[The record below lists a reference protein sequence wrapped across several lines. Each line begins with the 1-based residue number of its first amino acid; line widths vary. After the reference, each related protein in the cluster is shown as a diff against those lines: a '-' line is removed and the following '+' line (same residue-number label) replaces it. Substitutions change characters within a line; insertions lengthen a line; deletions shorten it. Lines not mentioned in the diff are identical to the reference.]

1 MEAEAKSSTAAEN
14 EQDDQ
19 WIAQSPPK
27 LPNDV
32 LFNILSRLPIQS
44 LIQYICVCKSWRT
57 MISNPQFIKTHLHR
71 SSNSKSSDSQRLL
84 LSSHDSFRSI
94 TCQFPDHAPKTLQ
107 SPLKKTKPLCSC
119 DGLILLSVSHKPFPF
134 TRNPG
139 KSFVLWNPSIR
150 AYKEIWPPFEFND
163 FGIRGICYDPNID
176 DYRVIILWQYFQ
188 TLVLIYDSK
197 SNSWNTISEPCYSI
211 LVRQSGV
218 LVNGVL
224 YWVMAS
230 KELCSWVIVYF
241 DLVEDKLKEVPRLS
255 FGDEDDKKIDLVG
268 FGDGDKMIDLVV
280 LRECL
285 CVYRCVDRE
294 KVEIWEMKE
303 YGKKESWTKLIVIP
317 YLIDLQ
323 CLKPLFFTNNGEV
336 LIEVDNRKILV
347 YDPKDSTFRNVRSYG
362 DFSGFRVVTYVESLV
377 FLNGDGDGDGDV
389 QRQHQAYLERR
400 NMKGR

>member
-1 MEAEAKSSTAAEN
+1 MEAKAKSSAAAEN

-27 LPNDV
+27 LPDDV
-32 LFNILSRLPIQS
+32 LFDILSRLPVQP
-44 LIQYICVCKSWRT
+44 LIQYICVSKSWRT
-57 MISNPQFIKTHLHR
+57 MISNPQFIKIHLHR
-71 SSNSKSSDSQRLL
+71 SSNSQSSDSQRLL

-107 SPLKKTKPLCSC
+107 SPLKKTKPLCFC
-119 DGLILLSVSHKPFPF
+119 DALILLSVSHKPFPF
-134 TRNPG
+134 ARNPG
-139 KSFVLWNPSIR
+139 K
-150 AYKEIWPPFEFND
+150 
-163 FGIRGICYDPNID
+163 
-176 DYRVIILWQYFQ
+176 VIILWQYFQ

-224 YWVMAS
+224 HWVMAS

-255 FGDEDDKKIDLVG
+255 FGDEVDKKIDLVG
-268 FGDGDKMIDLVV
+268 FGDGDEMIDLVV

-377 FLNGDGDGDGDV
+377 FLNGDADGDV
-389 QRQHQAYLERR
+389 QRRHQAYLERR

>member
-1 MEAEAKSSTAAEN
+1 M
-14 EQDDQ
+14 
-19 WIAQSPPK
+19 
-27 LPNDV
+27 
-32 LFNILSRLPIQS
+32 
-44 LIQYICVCKSWRT
+44 
-57 MISNPQFIKTHLHR
+57 MIT
-71 SSNSKSSDSQRLL
+71 
-84 LSSHDSFRSI
+84 
-94 TCQFPDHAPKTLQ
+94 
-107 SPLKKTKPLCSC
+107 
-119 DGLILLSVSHKPFPF
+119 G
-134 TRNPG
+134 
-139 KSFVLWNPSIR
+139 
-150 AYKEIWPPFEFND
+150 
-163 FGIRGICYDPNID
+163 
-176 DYRVIILWQYFQ
+176 
-188 TLVLIYDSK
+188 
-197 SNSWNTISEPCYSI
+197 NSWNTISEPCYSI

-224 YWVMAS
+224 HWVMAS

-303 YGKKESWTKLIVIP
+303 YVLEAFVFS
-317 YLIDLQ
+317 
-323 CLKPLFFTNNGEV
+323 NNGEV

-377 FLNGDGDGDGDV
+377 FLNGDADGDV
-389 QRQHQAYLERR
+389 QRRHQAYLERR
-400 NMKGR
+400 NMKGRYTRKLGVCNASD

>member
-1 MEAEAKSSTAAEN
+1 MAN
-14 EQDDQ
+14 H
-19 WIAQSPPK
+19 
-27 LPNDV
+27 
-32 LFNILSRLPIQS
+32 
-44 LIQYICVCKSWRT
+44 
-57 MISNPQFIKTHLHR
+57 IS
-71 SSNSKSSDSQRLL
+71 
-84 LSSHDSFRSI
+84 
-94 TCQFPDHAPKTLQ
+94 
-107 SPLKKTKPLCSC
+107 KPLHQNPPPS
-119 DGLILLSVSHKPFPF
+119 ILQFQILRFPETITVISRFLSFHYL
-134 TRNPG
+134 NPGKSFG

-150 AYKEIWPPFEFND
+150 AFKEIRPPFEFND

-176 DYRVIILWQYFQ
+176 DYRVIIL
-188 TLVLIYDSK
+188 
-197 SNSWNTISEPCYSI
+197 C
-211 LVRQSGV
+211 GV

-224 YWVMAS
+224 HWVMAS
-230 KELCSWVIVYF
+230 KELCSWLIVYF
-241 DLVEDKLKEVPRLS
+241 DLVEEKLKEVLWLS
-255 FGDEDDKKIDLVG
+255 FGDEDDKKID
-268 FGDGDKMIDLVV
+268 FGSGAIRAPCSQPFFEDKMIDLVV

-377 FLNGDGDGDGDV
+377 FLNGDADGDV

-400 NMKGR
+400 NMKGRYTRKLGVCNASD

>member
-1 MEAEAKSSTAAEN
+1 
-14 EQDDQ
+14 
-19 WIAQSPPK
+19 
-27 LPNDV
+27 
-32 LFNILSRLPIQS
+32 
-44 LIQYICVCKSWRT
+44 
-57 MISNPQFIKTHLHR
+57 
-71 SSNSKSSDSQRLL
+71 
-84 LSSHDSFRSI
+84 
-94 TCQFPDHAPKTLQ
+94 
-107 SPLKKTKPLCSC
+107 
-119 DGLILLSVSHKPFPF
+119 
-134 TRNPG
+134 
-139 KSFVLWNPSIR
+139 
-150 AYKEIWPPFEFND
+150 
-163 FGIRGICYDPNID
+163 
-176 DYRVIILWQYFQ
+176 
-188 TLVLIYDSK
+188 
-197 SNSWNTISEPCYSI
+197 
-211 LVRQSGV
+211 
-218 LVNGVL
+218 
-224 YWVMAS
+224 MAS

-255 FGDEDDKKIDLVG
+255 FGDEDDKKINLVG

-347 YDPKDSTFRNVRSYG
+347 YDPKDSTLRNVRSYG

-377 FLNGDGDGDGDV
+377 FLNGDADGDV

-400 NMKGR
+400 NMKGRYTRKLGECNASD

>member
-1 MEAEAKSSTAAEN
+1 MAN
-14 EQDDQ
+14 HDLQ
-19 WIAQSPPK
+19 PPIHQN
-27 LPNDV
+27 PPPS
-32 LFNILSRLPIQS
+32 ILQFPETITIISRLLSFYHLSIPRS
-44 LIQYICVCKSWRT
+44 RT
-57 MISNPQFIKTHLHR
+57 QNTSISIEEDQ
-71 SSNSKSSDSQRLL
+71 
-84 LSSHDSFRSI
+84 
-94 TCQFPDHAPKTLQ
+94 
-107 SPLKKTKPLCSC
+107 PLCSC

-134 TRNPG
+134 ARNPS
-139 KSFVLWNPSIR
+139 KSFDLWNPSIR

-163 FGIRGICYDPNID
+163 FGISGICYDSNID

-197 SNSWNTISEPCYSI
+197 SNSWNTISDPCYSI
-211 LVRQSGV
+211 LVCQSGV

-224 YWVMAS
+224 HWVMAS

-241 DLVEDKLKEVPRLS
+241 DLVEDKLKEVPRPS
-255 FGDEDDKKIDLVG
+255 FGDEDDKKIDLVD

-347 YDPKDSTFRNVRSYG
+347 YDPKDSTFRNVRSYVILVV
-362 DFSGFRVVTYVESLV
+362 SVWLHMWRV
-377 FLNGDGDGDGDV
+377 
-389 QRQHQAYLERR
+389 
-400 NMKGR
+400 

>member
-1 MEAEAKSSTAAEN
+1 MEAEAKSSAAAEN

-19 WIAQSPPK
+19 SIAQSPPK
-27 LPNDV
+27 LPDDV
-32 LFNILSRLPIQS
+32 LFDILSRLPVQS
-44 LIQYICVCKSWRT
+44 LIQYICVCKSLRT
-57 MISNPQFIKTHLHR
+57 MISTAQFIKTHLHR
-71 SSNSKSSDSQRLL
+71 PSNSKSSDSQRLL

-119 DGLILLSVSHKPFPF
+119 DGLILL
-134 TRNPG
+134 
-139 KSFVLWNPSIR
+139 
-150 AYKEIWPPFEFND
+150 AYKEIWPPLEFND

-224 YWVMAS
+224 HWVMAS

-347 YDPKDSTFRNVRSYG
+347 YDPKGSTFRNVRSYG

-377 FLNGDGDGDGDV
+377 FLNGDADGDV